1 MNVNQVSG
9 RPPDRTSHIEDK
21 LLFLQSNMVSFVNQ
35 YQLPL
40 IECSLVISKYLRILT
55 DSLVQKATNLKE
67 ELPESITRS
76 KEITKAENSPIISDF
91 PLENL
96 IDNADEDRMDIFD
109 TIIRVCINTTEL
121 PFPNAIGVLRD
132 WEELIRTQLS
142 HSTSPGHLFSPLS
155 IPDGF

>member
-1 MNVNQVSG
+1 M
-9 RPPDRTSHIEDK
+9 
-21 LLFLQSNMVSFVNQ
+21 
-35 YQLPL
+35 
-40 IECSLVISKYLRILT
+40 VISKYLRILT